1 VTMENNKDTLKAEEP
16 VTPRRRRKLG
26 EVLMEAGL
34 LSQDQLTRA
43 LEACGRSGIRLGDY
57 LVDQAIVSEHDLT
70 SCLSDQLG
78 FLFVDLTKEKLNP
91 ELSSTVPEAIAK
103 RYQAVPLRQ
112 EGKSL
117 TVAMDNPLDFE
128 AIQDISFL
136 SGCTVKP
143 VLATRSVIKEALE
156 KIYVKQEIEAAIDRI
171 TGDSTEEFS
180 EKLLDVLSD
189 TDEPTAAE
197 IQTLEEETRRAPI
210 VRLGNMITTE
220 AVRARSSDIH
230 IEPAR
235 KDSVVR
241 FRVDGIL
248 REALRLPKGVHSPLI
263 SRFKILAK
271 LNIAERR
278 LPQDG
283 AIRLKIERREIDLRV
298 STLPTLHGEKMVL
311 RITDQSKS
319 LIRLETIGLSEKDY
333 ATIKSFTQRHK
344 GLILVTGPTGSGK
357 TTTLYALINA
367 IKSPTLNLLTVE
379 DPVENDITGIN
390 QTQVNP
396 DTGLTFAN
404 ALRTILRQ
412 DPDVVLVGEIRDRE
426 TAEIAM
432 RAAMT
437 GHLVLSTLHTNDAP
451 SAITRLIDIGIP
463 RYLVASLVE
472 GVIAQRLVRT
482 ICPHCKEKATPDP
495 ATLRTLRIPPAT
507 LSNMQF
513 YAGRG
518 CAQCSKTGYLG
529 RIAIMEIL
537 DPSARIREMISAEA
551 SEQELRLAALAV
563 KMTTLGEDGLNKAK
577 AGLTSLEELLRVI
590 EVSSKTESLCPT
602 CARIVQYDFMA
613 CPYCETTLS
622 RNCTDCKKSLQL
634 EWKTCP
640 YCGTR
645 AGTRRDKG
653 SESPRL

>member
-1 VTMENNKDTLKAEEP
+1 MGTADLKPEESGSP
-16 VTPRRRRKLG
+16 KRRRKLG
-26 EVLMEAGL
+26 EVLLEAGL
-34 LSQDQLTRA
+34 LSQDQLTKA
-43 LEACGRSGIRLGDY
+43 LEECARSGKRLGEY
-57 LVDQAIVSEHDLT
+57 LVDQGIVSERDLT
-70 SCLSDQLG
+70 SCLSNQLG
-78 FLFVDLTKEKLNP
+78 FLYVDLAKEALNP
-91 ELSSTVPEAIAK
+91 ELSSTIPEPIAK

-143 VLATRSVIKEALE
+143 VLAARSVIKEALE
-156 KIYVKQEIEAAIDRI
+156 KIYIKPEIEAAIDRI

-180 EKLLDVLSD
+180 EELLEVLSD
-189 TDEPTAAE
+189 TDQPTAAE
-197 IQTLEEETRRAPI
+197 LQTLEEETRRAPI
-210 VRLGNMITTE
+210 VRLGNMIMTE

-230 IEPAR
+230 IEPSR
-235 KDSVVR
+235 KHTVVR
-241 FRVDGIL
+241 FRVDGLL
-248 REALRLPKGVHSPLI
+248 REILRLPKGVHPSLI

-271 LNIAERR
+271 LDIAERR

-298 STLPTLHGEKMVL
+298 STLPTLHGEKLVL
-311 RITDQSKS
+311 RVTDQSKS
-319 LIRLETIGLSEKDY
+319 SIRLETIGLSENDY

-344 GLILVTGPTGSGK
+344 GIILVTGPTGSGK
-357 TTTLYALINA
+357 TTTLYAILNT
-367 IKSPTLNLLTVE
+367 IKSTVINLLTVE
-379 DPVENDITGIN
+379 DPVETNFDGIN
-390 QTQVNP
+390 QTQVNV
-396 DTGLTFAN
+396 DAGLTFAI
-404 ALRTILRQ
+404 ALRAILRQ
-412 DPDVVLVGEIRDRE
+412 DPDVVLVGEIRDQE
-426 TAEIAM
+426 TAEIAI

-451 SAITRLIDIGIP
+451 SAITRLINIGIP

-472 GVIAQRLVRT
+472 GVIAQRLVRI

-495 ATLRTLRIPPAT
+495 ATLMTLRIPPET
-507 LSNMQF
+507 LSNVQF

-518 CAQCSKTGYLG
+518 CKKCGKTGYLG
-529 RIAIMEIL
+529 RMAIMEIL

-551 SEQELRLAALAV
+551 SEQELRLATLAA

-577 AGLTSLEELLRVI
+577 AGLTTLEELVRVI
-590 EVSSKTESLCPT
+590 EVSSKTESICPT

-613 CPYCETTLS
+613 CPYCETILS
-622 RNCTDCKKSLQL
+622 RNCKGCKGSLQL

-645 AGTRRDKG
+645 VGETR
-653 SESPRL
+653 

>member
-1 VTMENNKDTLKAEEP
+1 MGTTDLKPEESGS
-16 VTPRRRRKLG
+16 PRRRRKLG
-26 EVLMEAGL
+26 EVLIKAGL
-34 LSQDQLTRA
+34 LSQDQLTKA
-43 LEACGRSGIRLGDY
+43 LEECVRSGKRLGEY
-57 LVDQAIVSEHDLT
+57 LVDQGIVSEHDLT

-78 FLFVDLTKEKLNP
+78 FLFVDLGKEALRP
-91 ELSSTVPEAIAK
+91 ELSSTIPEPVAK

-112 EGKSL
+112 EGKAL
-117 TVAMDNPLDFE
+117 TVAMDNPLDYE

-143 VLATRSVIKEALE
+143 VLAARSAIKEALE
-156 KIYVKQEIEAAIDRI
+156 KIYVKQEIEAAIDSI
-171 TGDSTEEFS
+171 TGDSTEEYS
-180 EKLLDVLSD
+180 EELLEVLSD
-189 TDEPTAAE
+189 TEQPTAAE
-197 IQTLEEETRRAPI
+197 IQTLEEETRRAPV
-210 VRLGNMITTE
+210 VRLGNMILTE

-235 KDSVVR
+235 KVSVVR
-241 FRVDGIL
+241 IRVDGLL
-248 REALRLPKGVHSPLI
+248 REALRLPKGVHSSLI
-263 SRFKILAK
+263 SRFKVLAK
-271 LNIAERR
+271 LDIAERR

-298 STLPTLHGEKMVL
+298 STMPTLHGEKIVL

-319 LIRLETIGLSEKDY
+319 LIRLDTIGLSEKDY
-333 ATIKSFTQRHK
+333 AAIKSFALRHK

-379 DPVENDITGIN
+379 DPVESDIAGIN

-404 ALRTILRQ
+404 ALRAILRQ
-412 DPDVVLVGEIRDRE
+412 DPDVVLIGEIRDKE
-426 TAEIAM
+426 TAEIAI

-451 SAITRLIDIGIP
+451 SAITRLVDIGIP

-482 ICPHCKEKATPDP
+482 ICRHCKEKATPDP
-495 ATLRTLRIPPAT
+495 GTLMTLRIPPET
-507 LSNMQF
+507 LSNVQF
-513 YAGRG
+513 YAGKG
-518 CAQCSKTGYLG
+518 CAQCGKTGYLG

-537 DPSARIREMISAEA
+537 DPSARLREMIAQDA
-551 SEQELRLAALAV
+551 TEQELRLATLAA
-563 KMTTLGEDGLNKAK
+563 KMTTLGEDGLSKAK
-577 AGLTSLEELLRVI
+577 AGLTTLEELLRVI

-602 CARIVQYDFMA
+602 CSRVVQYDFMI
-613 CPYCETTLS
+613 CPHCETILS
-622 RNCTDCKKSLQL
+622 LHCSGCRKSLQL

-645 AGTRRDKG
+645 SGGR
-653 SESPRL
+653 